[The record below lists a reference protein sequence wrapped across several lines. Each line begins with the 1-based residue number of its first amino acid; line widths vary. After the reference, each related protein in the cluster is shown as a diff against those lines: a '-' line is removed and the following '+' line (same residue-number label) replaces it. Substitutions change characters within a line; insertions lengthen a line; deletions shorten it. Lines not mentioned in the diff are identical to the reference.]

1 MITTIIFD
9 AFGTLFRIT
18 GGTTAKTAISYL
30 ADCGKEVN
38 EQSFIREWKEYY
50 KSNTAE
56 GTPFL
61 TEREIFTARN
71 EMLYKRFG
79 VRRDAREDAEA
90 LLVGAYEREAYE
102 EVAEVIPKLRE
113 KYRVLIG
120 SNTDNDVL
128 EAVMKKNQVMVDKI
142 YTSENLRCYKP
153 NPAFYRRILEDNQLQ
168 AQEVLFVGDS
178 GADDIQG
185 PKRAGMKTALI
196 NRAETAYDFGQD
208 VTIRNLRELLE
219 ILKL

>member
-1 MITTIIFD
+1 
-9 AFGTLFRIT
+9 
-18 GGTTAKTAISYL
+18 
-30 ADCGKEVN
+30 
-38 EQSFIREWKEYY
+38 
-50 KSNTAE
+50 
-56 GTPFL
+56 
-61 TEREIFTARN
+61 
-71 EMLYKRFG
+71 
-79 VRRDAREDAEA
+79 
-90 LLVGAYEREAYE
+90 
-102 EVAEVIPKLRE
+102 
-113 KYRVLIG
+113 
-120 SNTDNDVL
+120 
-128 EAVMKKNQVMVDKI
+128 MVDKI